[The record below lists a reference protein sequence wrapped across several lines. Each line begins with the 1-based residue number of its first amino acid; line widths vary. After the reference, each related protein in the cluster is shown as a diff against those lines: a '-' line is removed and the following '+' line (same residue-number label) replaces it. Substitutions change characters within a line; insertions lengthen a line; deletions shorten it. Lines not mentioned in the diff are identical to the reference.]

1 MTQIVPFEFEGSA
14 IRVVDIDG
22 APWFVV
28 KDVAE
33 RQGYANATDAMNK
46 HCKGVAKR
54 YPLHTA
60 GGMQD
65 IRILSVD

>member
-22 APWFVV
+22 APWFVG

-33 RQGYANATDAMNK
+33 RQGCRCRQC
-46 HCKGVAKR
+46 HG
-54 YPLHTA
+54 LHA
-60 GGMQD
+60 
-65 IRILSVD
+65 